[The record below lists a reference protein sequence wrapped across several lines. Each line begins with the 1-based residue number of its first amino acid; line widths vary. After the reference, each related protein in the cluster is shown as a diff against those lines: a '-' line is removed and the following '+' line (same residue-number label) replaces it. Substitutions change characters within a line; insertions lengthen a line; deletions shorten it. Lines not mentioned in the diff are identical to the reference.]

1 MRVRSLLFLF
11 LIAAAI
17 AQLVE
22 AQTEQSIERKAK
34 GKIVNQDELVSFK
47 SDVPYTKAIQSLG
60 ELSKKL
66 DGRLVIDRSPL
77 QMKDKTIGI
86 NIESMYWKDA
96 LELILRSNQL
106 WYIDYPEYVEI
117 ASFEEI
123 GKKQGEQAQKEGLSR
138 DIYQTPSSSSVPM
151 IMPPQAAGV
160 VDSSEYFSK
169 VRDISISCVFFDLNR
184 TKLLEDGM
192 DFSIFRGSNLNLGV
206 YIFGATIPPVTTNA
220 LPTSRLTNQFT
231 SIKIDPTG
239 NNLGVDIH
247 AALKMF
253 EADQIGEVISNSKIP
268 VRSGLNSVLQV
279 GDDFSVLEKDFS
291 GNTVQKFYPTGTILN
306 IKPRIFKV
314 GEMEFIDVQYKV
326 EKSTFEATQVTTII
340 HKTSTSGSLTLLN
353 GEESYIGGMYSNS
366 EVIIRSGVPLLKDL
380 PWWVFGLRYIF
391 GYDSKNIVKRE
402 LIVLLKAEI
411 LPSLEDRAIKP
422 QAVKNVIKESTEE
435 MEKDLI
441 KRRTE
446 K

>member
-11 LIAAAI
+11 LIIAAI
-17 AQLVE
+17 AQLGE
-22 AQTEQSIERKAK
+22 SQNEQSIERKAK

-66 DGRLVIDRSPL
+66 DGRLIIDRSPS
-77 QMKDKTIGI
+77 QGKDKTIGI

-106 WYIDYPEYVEI
+106 WYIDYPEYMEI

-123 GKKQGEQAQKEGLSR
+123 GKKQGEQAQNPSR
-138 DIYQTPSSSSVPM
+138 DISQSPSSSSVPT
-151 IMPPQAAGV
+151 IMPPQAAAV

-169 VRDISISCVFFDLNR
+169 VRDIAISCVFFDLNR

-206 YIFGATIPPVTTNA
+206 NIFGATVPAAT
-220 LPTSRLTNQFT
+220 PTAVPSSRLANQFSSVT
-231 SIKIDPTG
+231 VDPTG
-239 NNLGVDIH
+239 NNLGVTIG

-268 VRSGLNSVLQV
+268 VRSGLSSTLQV

-314 GEMEFIDVQYKV
+314 GEMEFMDIQYRV
-326 EKSTFEATQVTTII
+326 EKSTFEASAVTTII

-366 EVIIRSGVPLLKDL
+366 ETIVRQGVPLLKDL

-402 LIVLLKAEI
+402 LIVILKAEI
-411 LPSLEDRAIKP
+411 LPSLEDRALKP
-422 QAVKNVIKESTEE
+422 QPGKNVIKQSTEE

>member
-1 MRVRSLLFLF
+1 
-11 LIAAAI
+11 
-17 AQLVE
+17 
-22 AQTEQSIERKAK
+22 
-34 GKIVNQDELVSFK
+34 
-47 SDVPYTKAIQSLG
+47 
-60 ELSKKL
+60 
-66 DGRLVIDRSPL
+66 
-77 QMKDKTIGI
+77 
-86 NIESMYWKDA
+86 MYWKDA

-106 WYIDYPEYVEI
+106 WYNDYPEYMEI
-117 ASFEEI
+117 VSFEEI
-123 GKKQGEQAQKEGLSR
+123 GKRQGEQAQKEGPSR
-138 DIYQTPSSSSVPM
+138 DVSSAPSTSPVPPLTQTAPA
-151 IMPPQAAGV
+151 I
-160 VDSSEYFSK
+160 VDSSEYYSK

-206 YIFGATIPPVTTNA
+206 NIFGATVPPATSTVTA
-220 LPTSRLTNQFT
+220 TSRLSNQFMSAT
-231 SIKIDPTG
+231 VSPTG
-239 NNLGVDIH
+239 NNLGVDIY

-253 EADQIGEVISNSKIP
+253 EAEQLGEMISNSKIP
-268 VRSGLNSVLQV
+268 VRSGLSSTLQV
-279 GDDFSVLEKDFS
+279 GDEFSVLEKDFS

-326 EKSTFEATQVTTII
+326 EKSTFEASTVTTII

-366 EVIIRSGVPLLKDL
+366 DVTIRQGVPLLKDL
-380 PWWVFGLRYIF
+380 PWWVFGLRFIF
-391 GYDSKNIVKRE
+391 GYDSKNTVKRE

-422 QAVKNVIKESTEE
+422 AVKENILKDSMQE
-435 MEKDLI
+435 MDKDL
-441 KRRTE
+441 KRRVD